1 MSNLENIE
9 LQAVKPLPQIQTGDS
24 GDAVIL
30 VQKLL
35 RYLGFALS
43 VDGSF
48 GETTKKRVTEFQ
60 RNNSLTADGVVGSNT
75 WRELIRDFN
84 PPQ

>member
-1 MSNLENIE
+1 MSNEQNIQ
-9 LQAVKPLPQIQTGDS
+9 LQAVKPLPQLEIGDS

-35 RYLGFALS
+35 RSLRFNLS
-43 VDGSF
+43 VTGSF
-48 GETTKKRVTEFQ
+48 NDETKKRIAEFQ
-60 RNNSLTADGVVGSNT
+60 RNNNLTPDGVVGTNT
-75 WRELIRDFN
+75 WRELIRNFN

>member
-1 MSNLENIE
+1 MSNQQNIE
-9 LQAVKPLPQIQTGDS
+9 LQAVQPLPPLQIGDS

-35 RYLGFALS
+35 RALRFNLS
-43 VDGSF
+43 VTGSF
-48 GETTKKRVTEFQ
+48 NDETKKRVTEFQ
-60 RNNSLTADGVVGSNT
+60 RNNNLTADGVVGANT
-75 WRELIRDFN
+75 WRELVRDFN